1 MFKIMKGG
9 EVSLESVVSEN
20 TEDPPVRSEGVP
32 WDEKGHNPAAPAA
45 VRVPCDLGAG
55 EVHRPITLCVLL

>member
-1 MFKIMKGG
+1 M
-9 EVSLESVVSEN
+9 SLESVVSEN

-55 EVHRPITLCVLL
+55 EVHRPITRCVLL